1 MQKQRQIWLW
11 NKSIQKQRYSMYKVC
26 VLWATRL
33 TMQIAW
39 KENANNAK
47 TMIIVLDIEVIEVE
61 NTMTEE
67 QIENIKSQIIEMV
80 KPVMKAIIQIYE
92 KIKEILFKK
101 WSKIYEYIKIYRRTK
116 NKRIKK
122 KQIAKIEKI
131 LQKY

>member
-1 MQKQRQIWLW
+1 M
-11 NKSIQKQRYSMYKVC
+11 S
-26 VLWATRL
+26 
-33 TMQIAW
+33 
-39 KENANNAK
+39 NAK

-80 KPVMKAIIQIYE
+80 KLVMKAIIQIYE

>member
-1 MQKQRQIWLW
+1 
-11 NKSIQKQRYSMYKVC
+11 
-26 VLWATRL
+26 
-33 TMQIAW
+33 
-39 KENANNAK
+39 
-47 TMIIVLDIEVIEVE
+47 
-61 NTMTEE
+61 MTEE

-92 KIKEILFKK
+92 KIKEILFEK
-101 WSKIYEYIKIYRRTK
+101 WSKIYEYIRIYRRTK

>member
-1 MQKQRQIWLW
+1 M
-11 NKSIQKQRYSMYKVC
+11 S
-26 VLWATRL
+26 
-33 TMQIAW
+33 
-39 KENANNAK
+39 NAD
-47 TMIIVLDIEVIEVE
+47 TIIIVLDIEVIEVE